1 MDPQHRLLLEIAYE
15 SFQNA
20 GISIDSLWDSN
31 TGVYVGQ
38 WSSDYHEIETRDIEQ
53 PPLYLVTGTGPAMAS
68 NRVSY
73 FFNLRGP
80 SFTVDTGCS
89 SSLVSLHQAVQS
101 LRTGETTQCF
111 VGGVNVL
118 TDPQR
123 FFYQSRLK
131 MLSKEGRSFAFDSR
145 ANGYGRGEGCTGVV
159 LKPLSAALRDGDP
172 IRGVIRNSVLNQD
185 GRTPGIS
192 VPCANA
198 QREAIQKAYRQ
209 ANLDLDA
216 DYVEAHG
223 TGTKV
228 GDPIE
233 VSAIAGVLSQ
243 GRSSEHRLPMGSIKG
258 NLGHTES
265 AAGLLGLIK
274 AVLMLE
280 HGMIPPQANFKTVN
294 PDILL
299 DDWNL
304 RVSQRL
310 PDLKSRLEDIAGH

>member
-20 GISIDSLWDSN
+20 GINTDALWGSN

-68 NRVSY
+68 NRISY

-89 SSLVSLHQAVQS
+89 SSVVSLHQAVQS
-101 LRTGETTQCF
+101 LRTGETSQCF

-118 TDPQR
+118 ADPQR

-131 MLSKEGRSFAFDSR
+131 MLSKEGRSFAFDAR

-172 IRGVIRNSVLNQD
+172 IRGVIRNTVLNQD

-192 VPCANA
+192 VPCAVA
-198 QREAIQKAYRQ
+198 QREAIEKAYSQ
-209 ANLDLDA
+209 ANLDFDP

-233 VSAIAGVLSQ
+233 VSAIAGVLSRNR
-243 GRSSEHRLPMGSIKG
+243 GSENRLPMGSIKG

-280 HGMIPPQANFKTVN
+280 NGMIPPQANFETVN

-299 DDWNL
+299 DDWKL
-304 RVSQRL
+304 RVSQQ
-310 PDLKSRLEDIAGH
+310 SRA